1 MIKISYIVP
10 PRKNMSPE
18 YFSEL
23 WRKRE
28 DTPLFFYTQ
37 EFYFNAI
44 LRDRVETHQIKIFA
58 DRFLTMICKIF

>member
-1 MIKISYIVP
+1 
-10 PRKNMSPE
+10 MSPE

-23 WRKRE
+23 RRKRE
-28 DTPLFFYTQ
+28 DTLLSFYTQ

-58 DRFLTMICKIF
+58 IDF

>member
-1 MIKISYIVP
+1 
-10 PRKNMSPE
+10 MSPE

-23 WRKRE
+23 RRKRE
-28 DTPLFFYTQ
+28 DTLLFFYTQ

-58 DRFLTMICKIF
+58 IDF

>member
-1 MIKISYIVP
+1 MKILYIVP

-28 DTPLFFYTQ
+28 DTGTPPLLFYTQ

-44 LRDRVETHQIKIFA
+44 LRDRVETHQI
-58 DRFLTMICKIF
+58 